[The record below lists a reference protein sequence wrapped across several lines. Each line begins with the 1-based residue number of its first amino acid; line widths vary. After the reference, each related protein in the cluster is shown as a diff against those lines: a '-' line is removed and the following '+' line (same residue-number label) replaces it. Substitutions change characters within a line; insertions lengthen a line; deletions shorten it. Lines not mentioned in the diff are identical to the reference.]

1 MWASPCCPLGHL
13 SLKGGALL
21 REGKLLSGLQTQG
34 SPTGGSS
41 RPPNIYFAFSVL
53 FGAST
58 ETSGELKA
66 CPCGDLLLYT
76 FRGLTSFPALTLWV
90 GGVSQRLSGSQCP
103 VSFTSTN
110 TLPSRAFPK
119 LPVEL
124 SQDGGLLSSGTPDN
138 CPYCWDRQYR
148 HGDMP
153 LGY

>member
-41 RPPNIYFAFSVL
+41 RSPNVYFAFSVL

-66 CPCGDLLLYT
+66 CPCGGLLLYT
-76 FRGLTSFPALTLWV
+76 FRGLTSFPALTLWA
-90 GGVSQRLSGSQCP
+90 GGVSQRQAHDAQLVSQAQTPSHLELLQSCP
-103 VSFTSTN
+103 WS
-110 TLPSRAFPK
+110 
-119 LPVEL
+119 
-124 SQDGGLLSSGTPDN
+124 
-138 CPYCWDRQYR
+138 
-148 HGDMP
+148 
-153 LGY
+153 

>member
-1 MWASPCCPLGHL
+1 MGFPLLPTGAPESQRGSPPEGGEITQWSSDTGVPHWRQQSATKHLLCFL
-13 SLKGGALL
+13 SLVWGFHRDL
-21 REGKLLSGLQTQG
+21 RRAQ
-34 SPTGGSS
+34 
-41 RPPNIYFAFSVL
+41 
-53 FGAST
+53 
-58 ETSGELKA
+58 A
-66 CPCGDLLLYT
+66 CPCGGLLLYT

-138 CPYCWDRQYR
+138 CPYCWDGQYR